1 MCSNTVWSGCGLDE
15 LVVFLEWDQFGIS
28 QYVGGWSFLRCDPVV
43 KRNVA
48 FVSVRVVLKSVDQ
61 VCC

>member
-1 MCSNTVWSGCGLDE
+1 MSRDF
-15 LVVFLEWDQFGIS
+15 FLEWDQFDITE
-28 QYVGGWSFLRCDPVV
+28 YVGGWEFLGCDPVV
-43 KRNVA
+43 SCNVA